1 MGIFYKAVQQN
12 GTDFYSGRVDYASL
26 CGTDQT
32 LPPLPKVNGRY
43 GHDGPRCCTGDVYHA
58 SVAKADTLIGG
69 SWPCRLFE
77 VEGEPVAEEDTKRGF
92 YTLKVVR
99 ELPAHEALGPSG
111 VALLALFA
119 EIESLTWEQAERAPI
134 QWESSAPDDAG
145 VMELVSDNARY
156 QAQDS
161 DRGAALDVVEPYVSG
176 LVLTRLPYSTSHMT
190 KDVTIRG
197 RARFA
202 AKMAARALV
211 VKDMVDDYDFTLLTA
226 PWNKVMGRAG

>member
-12 GTDFYSGRVDYASL
+12 GRDFYSGRVDYASL
-26 CGTDQT
+26 CGTGET
-32 LPPLPKVNGRY
+32 LPVLPKVIGHY
-43 GHDGPRCCTGDVYHA
+43 GFDGPQCCTGDVYHA

-77 VEGEPVAEEDTKRGF
+77 VEGEPVAEEGTKRGF
-92 YTLKVVR
+92 YALKVVR
-99 ELPAHEALGPSG
+99 ELPAHEALGPNG

-119 EIESLTWEQAERAPI
+119 EIESLTWEQAERAPV
-134 QWESSAPDDAG
+134 QWKTDASNDPG
-145 VMELVSDNARY
+145 VMMLVSDNALY

-161 DRGAALDVVEPYVSG
+161 DRGAALGVAEHYVHNR
-176 LVLTRLPYSTSHMT
+176 VNTNLPYLDSGIV
-190 KDVTIRG
+190 DDAAIRG

-202 AKMAARALV
+202 AWIAARALV
-211 VKDMVDDYDFTLLTA
+211 VKDVVDDYDFTLLTA